1 MKKVNT
7 ISLLSSILLFFASCG
22 SNVCEET
29 IEKLAL
35 TENGSVGI
43 SLGDQVSVVAEKIG
57 NVDPAKY
64 SGYWV
69 NEINEKRFFDGVKA
83 HVIATFPRLWLTGEY
98 EGTYIWQD
106 DYTGDYGVSRL
117 MLSVSCDRDSNED
130 LDGKRVELYE
140 AICKHYRKHHIV
152 KESDDT
158 STLFQIESPNMSTEE
173 TRENL
178 IFVAQDVDNNSV
190 VIIIDKK

>member
-1 MKKVNT
+1 MKKINT
-7 ISLLSSILLFFASCG
+7 ISLLSILLFFASCG
-22 SNVCEET
+22 NNVCEKT

-140 AICKHYRKHHIV
+140 AICEHYRKHHIV

-190 VIIIDKK
+190 VIIIDRK